1 MLRPQRLT
9 GKLPAPT
16 RTGWQ
21 RFVPSKRRVRVFL
34 ATTIAIWMLGS
45 GAAMAVDANAA
56 AATSDV
62 RVSADAACLKDSSC
76 KPTKT
81 VQPGELIPIRDMSK
95 GGNKTLFESYNLTHW
110 TIAYDQENAVRDAGN
125 RLMLDVVN
133 LLMFVLVLVVYMT
146 IGLSWWLFGA
156 TSVPGLSDASADL
169 IGGASGAML
178 TWVFPT
184 AVAVGAII
192 AYIQGRQAKGSW
204 FGQIAWMVFAGVV
217 AVGLTTSPAIFTNG
231 VEQVRET
238 GSNVVLDMSNQALD
252 GDAQYPLS
260 WNKVDY
266 SVNTSKDAMLRKT
279 GDAIWR
285 DFVATPWCLA
295 QFGSIDACQ
304 KYGPTMLKADPTND
318 ARSDVIKHT
327 VYKTEGNGSESQ
339 GKDTET
345 GQWTKGSTWWLQL
358 VIVLIALV
366 AAIVFCALMLVLGF
380 SALSAVIMTTLL
392 LIAGVFFAA
401 LWIIPG
407 PTRQWGVAWG
417 EALVG
422 SIMVTFLALV
432 TFSVVIVATAAIF
445 IASASAGWFVSLGTI
460 IVMLLTAFA
469 FRSRLLQIVG
479 TQGSGIGRTFLA
491 GAALTGMAT
500 RALGRFRGAGAAGS
514 AGKSAARGGQQQGN
528 ALQRGLGRAR
538 TTANRA
544 NQAMQKGSAWRMR
557 GLQQR
562 GATAIAGATASDA
575 AGGEGA
581 GIVPN
586 VGSSRRPVRFEA
598 SNDGSSVKRRTR
610 QAGPTYSPADRGTD
624 RRVLSSRAYTSRTGK
639 QPYAATRAPRTPGVR
654 TASSTQRQQET
665 FQFRTPNRPQ
675 TQAPAAPRGGA
686 SRAVA
691 QPTPRPQRATVAA
704 GTTSTRRTPAPVN
717 RAPIAGR
724 PRRNDDGKR

>member
-1 MLRPQRLT
+1 MRRPQRLT
-9 GKLPAPT
+9 GTLPAPT
-16 RTGWQ
+16 RTGWK
-21 RFVPSKRRVRVFL
+21 RFVPSKRRVQVFL
-34 ATTIAIWMLGS
+34 ATFIAVWMLGS
-45 GAAMAVDANAA
+45 GAAMAVDMHASTTP
-56 AATSDV
+56 ATV
-62 RVSADAACLKDSSC
+62 RVTAADCLDNHSC

-95 GGNKTLFESYNLTHW
+95 GGNKTLFESYDLTHW
-110 TIAYDQENAVRDAGN
+110 QIGYDQENAVRDAGN
-125 RLMLDVVN
+125 RLMLDLVN
-133 LLMFVLVLVVYMT
+133 TLLFVLVLVVYMT
-146 IGLSWWLFGA
+146 IGLAWWLFGA
-156 TSVPGLSDASADL
+156 TNVPGLSDASADL

-204 FGQIAWMVFAGVV
+204 FGQIAWMVFAGVF
-217 AVGLTTSPAIFTNG
+217 AVGLTTSPGVFTNG
-231 VEQVRET
+231 IEQVRET
-238 GSNVVLDMSNQALD
+238 GSNVVLDTSNQALD

-295 QFGSIDACQ
+295 QFGSISACQ
-304 KYGPTMLKADPTND
+304 KYGPAMLKSEPTND
-318 ARSDVIKHT
+318 ARSDVIKNT
-327 VYKTEGNGSESQ
+327 VYKTEGNGNNQ
-339 GKDTET
+339 AGKDSET

-407 PTRQWGVAWG
+407 PTRQWGVAWA

-422 SIMVTFLALV
+422 SIMVTFLALI

-500 RALGRFRGAGAAGS
+500 RALGRVRGAGAAAS
-514 AGKSAARGGQQQGN
+514 AGRAAARGGQQGN

-544 NQAMQKGSAWRMR
+544 NQAMQKGAAWRMR

-562 GATAIAGATASDA
+562 AAASTAGAGEAAESA
-575 AGGEGA
+575 AGV
-581 GIVPN
+581 VPN
-586 VGSSRRPVRFEA
+586 PGSSRRPVRFES
-598 SNDGSSVKRRTR
+598 SNDGNRVLRRSR
-610 QAGPTYSPADRGTD
+610 QAGPTFSPADRGTS
-624 RRVLSSRAYTSRTGK
+624 RRVLASRSYTSRTGK
-639 QPYAATRAPRTPGVR
+639 QPYAATRTPRTPGVR
-654 TASSTQRQQET
+654 TASSTQRQREA
-665 FQFRTPNRPQ
+665 FQFRPPPRPQ
-675 TQAPAAPRGGA
+675 PTQPQPVPRPGA
-686 SRAVA
+686 SRAVPQQ
-691 QPTPRPQRATVAA
+691 QPAARPQRASVSAGAA
-704 GTTSTRRTPAPVN
+704 PRRTPAPVT
-717 RAPIAGR
+717 RTPIAGR
-724 PRRNDDGKR
+724 PRRTDDGKR

>member
-1 MLRPQRLT
+1 MRRPQRLT
-9 GKLPAPT
+9 GTLPAPT
-16 RTGWQ
+16 RTGWK
-21 RFVPSKRRVRVFL
+21 RYVPSKRRVKVFL

-45 GAAMAVDANAA
+45 GAAMAVDMHAA
-56 AATSDV
+56 SAASD
-62 RVSADAACLKDSSC
+62 CLDNHSC

-110 TIAYDQENAVRDAGN
+110 TLAYDQEHAVLDLPN
-125 RLMLDVVN
+125 RMMLDVVN
-133 LLMFVLVLVVYMT
+133 ALMFVLVLVVYMT
-146 IGLSWWLFGA
+146 IGLAWWLFGA

-192 AYIQGRQAKGSW
+192 AYIQGKQAKGSW
-204 FGQIAWMVFAGVV
+204 FGQLAWMVFAGVF
-217 AVGLTTSPAIFTNG
+217 AVGLTTSPGVFTNG

-252 GDAQYPLS
+252 GDAQYPLA

-304 KYGPTMLKADPTND
+304 KYGKAMLKADPTAD
-318 ARSDVIKHT
+318 ARSDVIKND
-327 VYKTEGNGSESQ
+327 VYKTEGNGNNED
-339 GKDTET
+339 GKNSET

-500 RALGRFRGAGAAGS
+500 RALGRFRGAGAAGA
-514 AGKSAARGGQQQGN
+514 AGKSAARGGQQGN

-538 TTANRA
+538 TTASRA
-544 NQAMQKGSAWRMR
+544 NQAMQKGAAWRMR

-562 GATAIAGATASDA
+562 GATAAAGAPTGAA
-575 AGGEGA
+575 AGNEGA
-581 GIVPN
+581 GVVPS
-586 VGSSRRPVRFEA
+586 VGPSRRPVRFEA
-598 SNDGSSVKRRTR
+598 SNDGSSVTRRTR
-610 QAGPTYSPADRGTD
+610 QAGPTYTPADRGTA
-624 RRVLSSRAYTSRTGK
+624 RRVLSSRSYTSRTGK

-654 TASSTQRQQET
+654 TASSTQRQQEA
-665 FQFRTPNRPQ
+665 FQFRTPSRPQ
-675 TQAPAAPRGGA
+675 PAQAQPAPRPGA
-686 SRAVA
+686 SRPGPQQ
-691 QPTPRPQRATVAA
+691 QPAPRPQRATASV
-704 GTTSTRRTPAPVN
+704 GSTSARRTPAPVS

-724 PRRNDDGKR
+724 PGRSDDGKR